1 MKPIRGSSVTNYGEF
16 WRNEETIATGFME
29 SVVNQIVSKRFAKLQ
44 QMQWTNKGAH
54 LVLQTRNRLRPM
66 CAALCARSPS
76 LEISRS
82 ITYCG

>member
-1 MKPIRGSSVTNYGEF
+1 
-16 WRNEETIATGFME
+16 ME
-29 SVVNQIVSKRFAKLQ
+29 SVVNQIVSKGFAKLQ